1 MRSESIRTGRSGV
14 AAIALALVA
23 AVSAASSQLP
33 APSSGQSPPPP
44 PPPPAADTPEAGP
57 ESETERAV
65 APRQRGRRPDPERRG
80 EFGRRPISPEQIDA
94 LIEAASEVVP
104 EWGERLR
111 TLRRENPEG
120 LDRAIAANGR
130 RLVALSMLRQRN
142 PELYRM
148 KVEELRNQMEL
159 RRLGGELRAALQENR
174 GEDAEAI
181 RRSVRALA
189 ERQVDFGLRIRA
201 EELAAMDAALRK
213 MREELEQEAVRRQQ
227 SIAELVAAVEAGEEL
242 PEGDEAAGD
251 RMPAGGSGRS
261 PGRGG
266 GPMRPAR

>member
-1 MRSESIRTGRSGV
+1 MRSESIRMGRSGV

-23 AVSAASSQLP
+23 AVSSASSQLP
-33 APSSGQSPPPP
+33 APSPGQSP

-159 RRLGGELRAALQENR
+159 RRLGTELRAAVQAGR

-242 PEGDEAAGD
+242 PEGDEAAVD
-251 RMPAGGSGRS
+251 RMPAGGSGRL

>member
-1 MRSESIRTGRSGV
+1 MGVSGS
-14 AAIALALVA
+14 A
-23 AVSAASSQLP
+23 AVLIAMLAA
-33 APSSGQSPPPP
+33 APSAPAMPPAAPSGQAAPPSPPPP
-44 PPPPAADTPEAGP
+44 PPESTDAEAGSEP
-57 ESETERAV
+57 ERT
-65 APRQRGRRPDPERRG
+65 APPRLRGRRPEGERRG
-80 EFGRRPISPEQIDA
+80 EFGRRPLAPEQIDA
-94 LIEAASEVVP
+94 LIEVASEVVP

-111 TLRRENPEG
+111 NLRRENPES

-159 RRLGGELRAALQENR
+159 RRLGVSLRDALTEGR
-174 GEDAEAI
+174 AEEAEAI

-227 SIAELVAAVEAGEEL
+227 SIADLVAAVEAGEEL
-242 PEGDEAAGD
+242 PEIDEVAGE
-251 RMPAGGSGRS
+251 RPPAGAMGR
-261 PGRGG
+261 PPARGG
-266 GPMRPAR
+266 GPPRPSR